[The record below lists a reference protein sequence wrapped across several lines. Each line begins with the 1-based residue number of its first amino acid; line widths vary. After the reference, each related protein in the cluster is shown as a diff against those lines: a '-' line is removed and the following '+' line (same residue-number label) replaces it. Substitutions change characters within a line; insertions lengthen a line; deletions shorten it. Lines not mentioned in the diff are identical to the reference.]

1 MGGYLA
7 YTEYK
12 DSGMEWLGKIPTSW
26 NPIPLKFLVAT
37 RKGIAFKSSDF
48 IDSGCKV
55 VKASD
60 IKNNTILDSAF
71 FIDESFKSLFA
82 KAILQKEEIVISTV
96 GSNPDVKNSAVGQ
109 VGVVPEYLGE
119 SLLNQNTVVFTSK
132 FSTSIQNRFLFYVLI
147 STPYRDHLDLHAH
160 GTANQAS
167 LNITDMLSFQIAL
180 PSIEEQRSIARF
192 LDYKTAQIDALITKK
207 ETLLKKLAEKRTAL
221 ISQAVTK
228 GCDRAVPMKDS
239 GIEWLGEI
247 PYKWLTNSLKFLVV
261 TRKGIAFKSNDFTDT
276 GCRVVRASD
285 IKNYTILESTLFL
298 DERFKQEFSKAI
310 LKVGE
315 IVIST
320 VGSTPDVKNSAVG
333 QVGIVP
339 ENLDQSLLNQNTVVF
354 TQFDRNKLLNKFL
367 FYILVS
373 TAYRDHLDLYAHGTA
388 NQASL
393 NIIDMLAFKI
403 PLPLIEE
410 QQLIVQFLDEEKDR
424 IDQQKTKVEEAIAKL
439 KEYRTALI
447 TNAVTG
453 KIDVRDVMLEPEP
466 VEAA

>member
-71 FIDESFKSLFA
+71 FIDESFKSLFP

-109 VGVVPEYLGE
+109 IGVVPEYLGE

-192 LDYKTAQIDALITKK
+192 LDYKTAQIDALIAKK

-228 GCDRAVPMKDS
+228 GCDRTVPMKDS
-239 GIEWLGEI
+239 SIEWLGEI
-247 PYKWLTNSLKFLVV
+247 PAHWELVRMRRRWKVIDCKHKTVEFIDEGFPIASIGEVRDHKFNLEQA
-261 TRKGIAFKSNDFTDT
+261 K
-276 GCRVVRASD
+276 RASLDDYLDLIDGRKPEKNDLIYSRNATVGCVGFVDEDIDFCLGQDVCLIKTFTENNRFLWWQLQSISVTDQLQSIFVGATFKRINVAD
-285 IKNYTILESTLFL
+285 IKAYLVCCPPVDEQQNIAQYL
-298 DERFKQEFSKAI
+298 DEKT
-310 LKVGE
+310 KV
-315 IVIST
+315 
-320 VGSTPDVKNSAVG
+320 
-333 QVGIVP
+333 
-339 ENLDQSLLNQNTVVF
+339 
-354 TQFDRNKLLNKFL
+354 
-367 FYILVS
+367 
-373 TAYRDHLDLYAHGTA
+373 
-388 NQASL
+388 
-393 NIIDMLAFKI
+393 
-403 PLPLIEE
+403 
-410 QQLIVQFLDEEKDR
+410 
-424 IDQQKTKVEEAIAKL
+424 IDQQKVQIEEAIAKL

-453 KIDVRDVMLEPEP
+453 KINVRDVMLELEP

>member
-7 YTEYK
+7 YAEYK
-12 DSGMEWLGKIPTSW
+12 DSEIEWLGKIPTSW

-60 IKNNTILDSAF
+60 IKNNTILNSAF
-71 FIDESFKSLFA
+71 FIDESLKSLFP

-228 GCDRAVPMKDS
+228 GCDRTVPMKDS

-247 PYKWLTNSLKFLVV
+247 PAHWRIMHLKRALSSSDYGISDNLSASGIHPVLRMGNLQNEEITMDDVKYIDKVDPLLILKPNDILFNRTNSLDLVGKVALFRGSDKFEVTFASYLVRFRTNELADPEYLV
-261 TRKGIAFKSNDFTDT
+261 FFLGREEVQKKASSMAWRAIGQANLNPNRYGYLGICLPPIKEQREILSYLKEKLNDLQQPIRK
-276 GCRVVRASD
+276 
-285 IKNYTILESTLFL
+285 
-298 DERFKQEFSKAI
+298 
-310 LKVGE
+310 
-315 IVIST
+315 
-320 VGSTPDVKNSAVG
+320 
-333 QVGIVP
+333 
-339 ENLDQSLLNQNTVVF
+339 
-354 TQFDRNKLLNKFL
+354 
-367 FYILVS
+367 
-373 TAYRDHLDLYAHGTA
+373 
-388 NQASL
+388 
-393 NIIDMLAFKI
+393 
-403 PLPLIEE
+403 
-410 QQLIVQFLDEEKDR
+410 VQ
-424 IDQQKTKVEEAIAKL
+424 IAIAKL

-453 KIDVRDVMLEPEP
+453 KIDVRDVILETEP
-466 VEAA
+466 MEAA